1 MQLLILFFKS
11 CIYNLNSSALNK
23 LDEIPALIFN
33 YGLLKEGGVFILEH
47 GKQKDFTNV
56 PHFVEHRAYGSVN
69 FSIFK

>member
-1 MQLLILFFKS
+1 MSENLSAEVRVYLFRS
-11 CIYNLNSSALNK
+11 T
-23 LDEIPALIFN
+23 
-33 YGLLKEGGVFILEH
+33 LKEGGVFILEH